1 MTAAQAYRWLIKP
14 AVFAVAI
21 TPALWLMAGA
31 LGLAGVSL
39 GVDPVR
45 TLVHENGTMAL
56 RMLVATLAITPLRQL
71 TGHSHLLR
79 LRRMLGLFAFF
90 YGLLHLG
97 SWVWFDQGL
106 DLQMILSEVVKR
118 PYLLVGLSAVLLM
131 VPLAVTSTAAWQ
143 RRLKR
148 RWTQLHRL
156 TYVVV
161 VLGVWH
167 FWWQVKKDLREPIA
181 YAVIVAVLLGW
192 RAWQARRR
200 VTAKSAPATA
210 RGTT

>member
-1 MTAAQAYRWLIKP
+1 MQTYRWLIKP
-14 AVFAVAI
+14 AVFAVFI
-21 TPALWLMAGA
+21 TPALWLAAGA
-31 LGLAGVSL
+31 LGVAGVSL

-45 TLVHENGTMAL
+45 SLVHENGTMAL

-71 TGHSHLLR
+71 TGHSDLLR

-90 YGLLHLG
+90 YALLHLS
-97 SWVWFDQGL
+97 SWVVFDQGM

-131 VPLAVTSTAAWQ
+131 LPLALTSTTAAQ
-143 RRLKR
+143 RWLKR

-156 TYVVV
+156 TYVIA
-161 VLGVWH
+161 VLAVWH

-192 RAWQARRR
+192 RVWKRPRAAKAR
-200 VTAKSAPATA
+200 SAPATTQ
-210 RGTT
+210 GTV

>member
-1 MTAAQAYRWLIKP
+1 MQTYRWLIKP
-14 AVFAVAI
+14 AVFAVFI
-21 TPALWLMAGA
+21 TPALWLAAGA
-31 LGLAGVSL
+31 LGVAGVSL

-45 TLVHENGTMAL
+45 SLVHENGTMAL

-71 TGHSHLLR
+71 TGHSDLLR

-90 YGLLHLG
+90 YALLHLS
-97 SWVWFDQGL
+97 SWVVFDQGM

-131 VPLAVTSTAAWQ
+131 LPLALTSTTAAQ
-143 RRLKR
+143 RWLKR
-148 RWTQLHRL
+148 RWTRLHRL
-156 TYVVV
+156 TYVIA
-161 VLGVWH
+161 VLAVWH

-192 RAWQARRR
+192 RVWKRPRAAKAR
-200 VTAKSAPATA
+200 SAPATTQ
-210 RGTT
+210 GTA

>member
-1 MTAAQAYRWLIKP
+1 MLSA
-14 AVFAVAI
+14 
-21 TPALWLMAGA
+21 PALWLAAGA

-56 RMLVATLAITPLRQL
+56 RMIVATLTITPLRQL
-71 TGHSHLLR
+71 TGHADLLR

-90 YGLLHLG
+90 YGVVHLV
-97 SWVWFDQGL
+97 SWVVFDQGL

-118 PYLLVGLSAVLLM
+118 PYLLVGLTAVLLM
-131 VPLAVTSTAAWQ
+131 VPLAVTSTNAAQ

-156 TYVVV
+156 TYVVA

-181 YAVIVAVLLGW
+181 YALGVAVLLGW
-192 RAWQARRR
+192 RVWKQRRALTSR
-200 VTAKSAPATA
+200 SAPATTQ
-210 RGTT
+210 GTT

>member
-1 MTAAQAYRWLIKP
+1 
-14 AVFAVAI
+14 VFAVFI
-21 TPALWLMAGA
+21 SPALWLAAGA
-31 LGLAGVSL
+31 LGVAGVSL

-71 TGHSHLLR
+71 TGHSDLLR

-90 YGLLHLG
+90 YALLHLS
-97 SWVWFDQGL
+97 SWVVFDQGM

-118 PYLLVGLSAVLLM
+118 PYLLVGLSAALLM
-131 VPLAVTSTAAWQ
+131 LPLALTSTTAAQ
-143 RRLKR
+143 RWLKR

-156 TYVVV
+156 IYLIA
-161 VLGVWH
+161 VLAVWH

-181 YAVIVAVLLGW
+181 YAVIVTLLLGW
-192 RAWQARRR
+192 RIWKRPRAAKAR
-200 VTAKSAPATA
+200 SAPATTQ
-210 RGTT
+210 GTA

>member
-1 MTAAQAYRWLIKP
+1 MQTYRWLIKP
-14 AVFAVAI
+14 AVFAVFI
-21 TPALWLMAGA
+21 TPALWLAAGA
-31 LGLAGVSL
+31 LGVAGVSL

-45 TLVHENGTMAL
+45 SLVHENGTMAL

-71 TGHSHLLR
+71 TGHSDLLR

-90 YGLLHLG
+90 YALLHLS
-97 SWVWFDQGL
+97 SWVVFDQGM

-118 PYLLVGLSAVLLM
+118 PYLLVGLSAILLM
-131 VPLAVTSTAAWQ
+131 LPLALTSTTAAQ
-143 RRLKR
+143 RWLKR

-156 TYVVV
+156 TYVIA
-161 VLGVWH
+161 VLAVWH

-192 RAWQARRR
+192 RVWKRPRAAKAR
-200 VTAKSAPATA
+200 SAPATTQ
-210 RGTT
+210 GTA

>member
-1 MTAAQAYRWLIKP
+1 VLI
-14 AVFAVAI
+14 A
-21 TPALWLMAGA
+21 PALWLAAGA

-56 RMLVATLAITPLRQL
+56 RMIVATLTITPLRQL
-71 TGHSHLLR
+71 TGHADLLR

-90 YGLLHLG
+90 YGVVHLV
-97 SWVWFDQGL
+97 SWVVFDQGL

-118 PYLLVGLSAVLLM
+118 PYLLVGLTAVLLM
-131 VPLAVTSTAAWQ
+131 VPLAVTSTNAAQ

-156 TYVVV
+156 TYVVA

-181 YAVIVAVLLGW
+181 YALGVAVLLGW
-192 RAWQARRR
+192 RVWKQRRALTAR
-200 VTAKSAPATA
+200 SAPATTQ
-210 RGTT
+210 GTT

>member
-1 MTAAQAYRWLIKP
+1 MLSA
-14 AVFAVAI
+14 
-21 TPALWLMAGA
+21 PALWLAAGA

-56 RMLVATLAITPLRQL
+56 RMIVATLTITPLRQL
-71 TGHSHLLR
+71 TGHADLLR

-90 YGLLHLG
+90 YGVVHLA
-97 SWVWFDQGL
+97 SWVVFDQGL
-106 DLQMILSEVVKR
+106 DLQMILTEVVKR
-118 PYLLVGLSAVLLM
+118 PYLLVGLTAVLLM
-131 VPLAVTSTAAWQ
+131 VPLAVTSTNAAQ

-156 TYVVV
+156 TYVVA

-181 YAVIVAVLLGW
+181 YALGVAVLLGW
-192 RAWQARRR
+192 RVWKQRRALTAR
-200 VTAKSAPATA
+200 SAPATTQ
-210 RGTT
+210 GTT

>member
-1 MTAAQAYRWLIKP
+1 MQTYRWLIKP
-14 AVFAVAI
+14 AVFAVFI
-21 TPALWLMAGA
+21 TPALWLAAGA
-31 LGLAGVSL
+31 LGVAGVSL

-45 TLVHENGTMAL
+45 SLVHENGTMAL

-71 TGHSHLLR
+71 TGHSDLLR

-90 YGLLHLG
+90 YALLHLS
-97 SWVWFDQGL
+97 SWVVFDQGM

-131 VPLAVTSTAAWQ
+131 LPLALTSTTAAQ
-143 RRLKR
+143 RWLKR

-156 TYVVV
+156 TYVIA
-161 VLGVWH
+161 VLAVWH

-192 RAWQARRR
+192 RVWKRPRAAKAR
-200 VTAKSAPATA
+200 SAPATTQ
-210 RGTT
+210 GTA

>member
-1 MTAAQAYRWLIKP
+1 VQTYRWLIKP
-14 AVFAVAI
+14 AVFAVFI
-21 TPALWLMAGA
+21 TPALWLAAGA
-31 LGLAGVSL
+31 LGVAGVSL

-45 TLVHENGTMAL
+45 SLVHENGTMAL

-71 TGHSHLLR
+71 TGHSDLLR

-90 YGLLHLG
+90 YALLHLS
-97 SWVWFDQGL
+97 SWVVFDQGM

-118 PYLLVGLSAVLLM
+118 PYLLVGLSAILLM
-131 VPLAVTSTAAWQ
+131 LPLALTSTTAAQ
-143 RRLKR
+143 RWLKR

-156 TYVVV
+156 TYVIA
-161 VLGVWH
+161 VLAVWH

-192 RAWQARRR
+192 RVWKRPRAAKAR
-200 VTAKSAPATA
+200 SAPATTQ
-210 RGTT
+210 GTA

>member
-1 MTAAQAYRWLIKP
+1 MTSAQAYRWLIKP
-14 AVFAVAI
+14 AVFAVFI
-21 TPALWLMAGA
+21 TPALWLAAGA
-31 LGLAGVSL
+31 LGVAGVSL

-45 TLVHENGTMAL
+45 SLVHENGTMAL

-71 TGHSHLLR
+71 TGHSDLLR

-90 YGLLHLG
+90 YALLHLS
-97 SWVWFDQGL
+97 SWVVFDQGM

-131 VPLAVTSTAAWQ
+131 LPLALTSTTAAQ
-143 RRLKR
+143 RWLKR

-156 TYVVV
+156 TYVIA
-161 VLGVWH
+161 VLAVWH

-192 RAWQARRR
+192 RVWKRPRAAKAR
-200 VTAKSAPATA
+200 SAPATTQ
-210 RGTT
+210 GTA

>member
-1 MTAAQAYRWLIKP
+1 M
-14 AVFAVAI
+14 FI
-21 TPALWLMAGA
+21 TPALWLAAGA
-31 LGLAGVSL
+31 LGVAGVSL

-45 TLVHENGTMAL
+45 SLVHENGTMAL

-71 TGHSHLLR
+71 TGHSDLLR

-90 YGLLHLG
+90 YALLHLS
-97 SWVWFDQGL
+97 SWVVFDQGM

-131 VPLAVTSTAAWQ
+131 LPLALTSTTAAQ
-143 RRLKR
+143 RWLKR

-156 TYVVV
+156 TYVIA
-161 VLGVWH
+161 VLAVWH

-192 RAWQARRR
+192 RVWKRPRAAKAR
-200 VTAKSAPATA
+200 SAPATTQ
-210 RGTT
+210 GTA

>member
-1 MTAAQAYRWLIKP
+1 MLI
-14 AVFAVAI
+14 A
-21 TPALWLMAGA
+21 PALWLAAGA

-56 RMLVATLAITPLRQL
+56 RMIVATLTITPLRQL
-71 TGHSHLLR
+71 SGHNDLLR

-90 YGLLHLG
+90 YGVVHLA
-97 SWVWFDQGL
+97 SWVVFDQGL
-106 DLQMILSEVVKR
+106 DLQMILTEVVKR
-118 PYLLVGLSAVLLM
+118 PYLLVGLTAVLLM
-131 VPLAVTSTAAWQ
+131 VPLAVTSTNAAQ

-156 TYVVV
+156 TYVVA

-181 YAVIVAVLLGW
+181 YAVVVAVLLGW
-192 RAWQARRR
+192 RLWKQRRA
-200 VTAKSAPATA
+200 VTARSAPATTQ
-210 RGTT
+210 GTT